1 MYKFSNGVVVFTEE
15 DKEAFLKAGYV
26 LVEDKNEIEN
36 NGGVENGKSEKG
48 SKTTSRFQ
56 KRI

>member
-26 LVEDKNEIEN
+26 LVEDKNEEN
-36 NGGVENGKSEKG
+36 DSDGTITEEHKS
-48 SKTTSRFQ
+48 SKKTNSRF
-56 KRI
+56 RR

>member
-26 LVEDKNEIEN
+26 LVEEIKNEDNGN
-36 NGGVENGKSEKG
+36 NRIVEEEPRRGKRFN
-48 SKTTSRFQ
+48 SKIQ
-56 KRI
+56 K